1 MRRTNAPGER
11 HRGERHRGER
21 LHIEVL
27 AGLRTK
33 QGLQSE
39 AAGLGRSGAG
49 QRSVAVKVTPATPV
63 LIRRCRARAGGPKS
77 PARQIVLAVLCCLG
91 GCASR
96 SIYFDSLRPLQPYDS
111 SRNSITAIPSGIT
124 GGVSLPHRDL
134 IRVDFTSGTDLRN
147 LVAREDNILFVH
159 SYFCDR
165 GDELGTLGDPGVYV
179 DRADAGKE
187 TLVKRFLFFVDVSRK
202 SNPGSIPPEPGF
214 DLSVN
219 AQDICFYIAAH
230 GVTTAY
236 KSKVETIPKASIEQ
250 VFIGWKLH

>member
-1 MRRTNAPGER
+1 VDVNHAVIFERELPQDVATGSMPANAETWMAPLDASAAGKAERKWCEQPDRRRSPGRRRT
-11 HRGERHRGER
+11 
-21 LHIEVL
+21 LML
-27 AGLRTK
+27 M
-33 QGLQSE
+33 
-39 AAGLGRSGAG
+39 
-49 QRSVAVKVTPATPV
+49 AVW
-63 LIRRCRARAGGPKS
+63 
-77 PARQIVLAVLCCLG
+77 CCLG

-111 SRNSITAIPSGIT
+111 SRNSITLLPSGIP

-147 LVAREDNILFVH
+147 MVAREDNILFVH

-165 GDELGTLGDPGVYV
+165 GDNLGTLGGPGVYV

-187 TLVKRFLFFVDVSRK
+187 TLVKRFLFFIDVSRK

-219 AQDICFYIAAH
+219 AEAICFYITAH
-230 GVTTAY
+230 SVITTY
-236 KSKVETIPKASIEQ
+236 KSKVEKIPKASIEQ
-250 VFIGWKLH
+250 VFTGWKLH